1 MILGLLIGVG
11 SLIGIGCLTGC
22 GGGTPTPESADK
34 LAEFHE
40 FYFEKQNEKLN
51 PNALALYVD
60 YSNCIAEGQHS
71 RFFQAFEP
79 SLTASAKQYFAVK
92 GKNIDLPGGTE
103 FFIQTQEATVLYAV
117 PTTER

>member
-1 MILGLLIGVG
+1 MKITHLILG
-11 SLIGIGCLTGC
+11 LIGIGCLLGSC
-22 GGGTPTPESADK
+22 GGTPTPDSADK

-40 FYFEKQNEKLN
+40 FYFEKQNEKLS

-92 GKNIDLPGGTE
+92 GKNIELPEGTE
-103 FFIQTQEATVLYAV
+103 LFIQTKDDAVLYAV